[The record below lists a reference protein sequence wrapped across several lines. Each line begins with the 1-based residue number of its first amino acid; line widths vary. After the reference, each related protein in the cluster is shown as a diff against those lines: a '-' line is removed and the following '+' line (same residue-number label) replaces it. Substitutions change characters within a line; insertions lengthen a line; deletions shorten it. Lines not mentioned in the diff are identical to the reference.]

1 MRGGEKRKPSWAR
14 AAGLKSPLSF
24 GHVGY
29 KLQNGKEPGNS
40 KVSTAGIHKVPSL
53 FDSGRDI

>member
-1 MRGGEKRKPSWAR
+1 MRGGENRKPSWAR

-24 GHVGY
+24 GHVGS

-40 KVSTAGIHKVPSL
+40 KVSTAGIHKAPSL